1 MKKTIKETLYCTVYK
16 DENLN
21 NYNGITVE
29 ANNFKIDNGILYFSY
44 DGENIIEVPGDFT
57 DDKSAY
63 NEYNY
68 IISEEKTVFFYTKD
82 ETKYLVY
89 SDDMGNTWNT
99 AKLPSNGT
107 IQNIQFLNKDVGFI
121 LQFEDYALGGVTFG
135 HIAKTTDGG
144 QTWTIINNGIGSSN
158 EGTFRSGS
166 QLLFVNENIAFITM
180 PYASGDDSD
189 IYYSEDGGINF
200 TKVTLSDEQIYDY
213 YYLPTIKNGKLYLE
227 VDQGNDGDYN
237 GGDSK
242 KYCSEDNGKTWTEM

>member
-1 MKKTIKETLYCTVYK
+1 MGFWGVL
-16 DENLN
+16 
-21 NYNGITVE
+21 
-29 ANNFKIDNGILYFSY
+29 
-44 DGENIIEVPGDFT
+44 
-57 DDKSAY
+57 
-63 NEYNY
+63 
-68 IISEEKTVFFYTKD
+68 FFYQGFWGRS
-82 ETKYLVY
+82 LNPFFY
-89 SDDMGNTWNT
+89 SNE
-99 AKLPSNGT
+99 KFKSRF
-107 IQNIQFLNKDVGFI
+107 QNIQFLNKDVGFI

-213 YYLPTIKNGKLYLE
+213 YYLPTIKDGKLYLE
-227 VDQGNDGDYN
+227 FGQGNDGDYN